1 MLAFECC
8 NPLWGRTLHP
18 LKTPLE
24 GYKWPSKVP
33 VVERERR
40 YTSGGSSGGESALL
54 ALDGAVLG
62 LGTDIGGSLRI
73 PTSWCGVFAIK
84 PTPGRTSDTGQAGKY
99 PITFIVHGEVISIY

>member
-1 MLAFECC
+1 MLTFECA

-18 LKTPLE
+18 LKTPFPV
-24 GYKWPSKVP
+24 GHKWPAKVP
-33 VVERERR
+33 QVERDRR

-73 PTSWCGVFAIK
+73 PIGWCGVYAIK
-84 PTPGRTSDTGQAGKY
+84 PTPGRLSYQGQAGKRRALLSR
-99 PITFIVHGEVISIY
+99 GAGM